1 MLMSWPVVME
11 PGAPAPEPTM
21 SFAPNHDM
29 SSMTA
34 YIQNCIKGELK
45 ASIFSARAESRRSF
59 SDASTN
65 FSVS

>member
-21 SFAPNHDM
+21 SFAPNQDIRRI
-29 SSMTA
+29 TA
-34 YIQNCIKGELK
+34 YMQNCIRGELK
-45 ASIFSARAESRRSF
+45 ASIFSARAESWRSF
-59 SDASTN
+59 SEESTN